1 MEQLLLKYNQL
12 NDFSKGEIS
21 DFLDYLLSKEIKSAS
36 TKNEEYKKKI
46 LKVSTGSN
54 DEIKELENNI
64 HLTKQQVKTQERF
77 SMA

>member
-12 NDFSKGEIS
+12 NDFSKREIS
-21 DFLDYLLSKEIKSAS
+21 DFLDYLLSKEIKNAS

-46 LKVSTGSN
+46 LKVSTWSN

-64 HLTKQQVKTQERF
+64 KGFGKWNIQEW
-77 SMA
+77 